1 MDDWNEHEVTFISDS
16 QNDSQNDSEDKVFE
30 HSEGLEQNETSV
42 RVLDA
47 EESEDEKI
55 NTQTSR
61 MMAMGAAP
69 DMVRG
74 FQQGLALES
83 KIREDPGYKF
93 LMLVSAFSNRKL
105 GKLVSST
112 GSGNTGNIDNIVAVV
127 VQKDTKHWMQ
137 EPEISGVIY
146 LAPFVYGHIKEA
158 QQILNTRTPL
168 KMLVEN
174 ADYKTLFARLVAI
187 RMCLSNV
194 LSEKPG
200 YNASYLRLHQQQTM
214 LLMALKRITVENID
228 WTRPN
233 R

>member
-1 MDDWNEHEVTFISDS
+1 MDDWDDHEVTFDKSS
-16 QNDSQNDSEDKVFE
+16 ESYNTSEDEVFE
-30 HSEGLEQNETSV
+30 HSEGLEQNETTV
-42 RVLDA
+42 RVLDTEDSA
-47 EESEDEKI
+47 DEKK
-55 NTQTSR
+55 NAQSSR
-61 MMAMGAAP
+61 MMAMGAPP
-69 DMVRG
+69 DVVRG

-83 KIREDPGYKF
+83 EIRQDPGYKF

-112 GSGNTGNIDNIVAVV
+112 GSGDTGNIDNIVAVV

-158 QQILNTRTPL
+158 QQILRTRTPL

-174 ADYKTLFARLVAI
+174 AKYKTLFARLVAI

-200 YNASYLRLHQQQTM
+200 FNDSYVRLHQQQTM
-214 LLMALKRITVENID
+214 VLKALKCITIENID

>member
-1 MDDWNEHEVTFISDS
+1 MDDWDEHEVTFNKSSDS
-16 QNDSQNDSEDKVFE
+16 SNDSEDEVFE
-30 HSEGLEQNETSV
+30 HSEGLEENETTV
-42 RVLDA
+42 RVLDT
-47 EESEDEKI
+47 EKSDDEKK
-55 NTQTSR
+55 NAQSSR
-61 MMAMGAAP
+61 MMAMGAP
-69 DMVRG
+69 PGMVDG

-83 KIREDPGYKF
+83 EIRKDPGYKF

-112 GSGNTGNIDNIVAVV
+112 GSGDTGNIDNIVAVV

-174 ADYKTLFARLVAI
+174 SRYKTLFARLVAI

-200 YNASYLRLHQQQTM
+200 FNDSYLRLHQQQTM
-214 LLMALKRITVENID
+214 VLKALRCVTVENID

>member
-1 MDDWNEHEVTFISDS
+1 MDDWDVHEVTFDKSEDS
-16 QNDSQNDSEDKVFE
+16 SNDSEDEVFE
-30 HSEGLEQNETSV
+30 HSEGLEENETTV
-42 RVLDA
+42 RVLDT
-47 EESEDEKI
+47 EKSDDEKK
-55 NTQTSR
+55 NAQSGR
-61 MMAMGAAP
+61 MMAMGAPP
-69 DMVRG
+69 DMVHG

-83 KIREDPGYKF
+83 EIRKDPGYKF

-112 GSGNTGNIDNIVAVV
+112 GSGDTGNIDNIVAVV
-127 VQKDTKHWMQ
+127 VQTDTKHWMQ

-174 ADYKTLFARLVAI
+174 AQYKTLFARLVAI

-200 YNASYLRLHQQQTM
+200 FNDSYLRLHQQQTM
-214 LLMALKRITVENID
+214 VLKALRCVTVENID

>member
-1 MDDWNEHEVTFISDS
+1 MDDWDEHEVTFDKSSDS
-16 QNDSQNDSEDKVFE
+16 PNDSEDEVFE
-30 HSEGLEQNETSV
+30 HSEGLEENETTV
-42 RVLDA
+42 RVLDTD
-47 EESEDEKI
+47 ESEDEKT
-55 NTQTSR
+55 NAQSSR
-61 MMAMGAAP
+61 MMAMGAVP

-83 KIREDPGYKF
+83 EIRKDPGYKF

-112 GSGNTGNIDNIVAVV
+112 GSGDTGNIDNIVAVV

-174 ADYKTLFARLVAI
+174 AQYKTLFARLVAI

-200 YNASYLRLHQQQTM
+200 FNDSYLRLHQQQTM
-214 LLMALKRITVENID
+214 VLKALRCVTVENID

>member
-1 MDDWNEHEVTFISDS
+1 MDDWDEHEVTFDKSS
-16 QNDSQNDSEDKVFE
+16 DSQNDSEDEVFE
-30 HSEGLEQNETSV
+30 HSEGLEKNETTV
-42 RVLDA
+42 RVLDT
-47 EESEDEKI
+47 EESEDEKT
-55 NTQTSR
+55 NAQSSR
-61 MMAMGAAP
+61 MMSMGGAP
-69 DMVRG
+69 DMVHR

-112 GSGNTGNIDNIVAVV
+112 GSGDTGNIDNIVAVV

-158 QQILNTRTPL
+158 QQIFNTRTPL

-174 ADYKTLFARLVAI
+174 TKYKTLFARLVAI
-187 RMCLSNV
+187 RMCLSDI
-194 LSEKPG
+194 LTERPG
-200 YNASYLRLHQQQTM
+200 FNDSYLRLHQQQTM
-214 LLMALKRITVENID
+214 VLKALRCVTVENID

>member
-1 MDDWNEHEVTFISDS
+1 MEDWDEHQVTFDLSKS
-16 QNDSQNDSEDKVFE
+16 QKDNLFE
-30 HSEGLEQNETSV
+30 HSEGLEKNETSV
-42 RVLDA
+42 RVLDNGK
-47 EESEDEKI
+47 SEDEK
-55 NTQTSR
+55 THSQSVR
-61 MMAMGAAP
+61 MMEMGAEP

-74 FQQGLALES
+74 FQKGLALES

-93 LMLVSAFSNRKL
+93 LMLVSAFSNCKL

-112 GSGNTGNIDNIVAVV
+112 GSSGTGNIDNIVAVV

-168 KMLVEN
+168 KTLVEN
-174 ADYKTLFARLVAI
+174 VRCKTLFARLVAI

-194 LSEKPG
+194 LTERQG
-200 YNASYLRLHQQQTM
+200 FNHSYLRLHQQQTM
-214 LLMALKRITVENID
+214 VVKGLRCVTVENID

>member
-1 MDDWNEHEVTFISDS
+1 MDDWNDHEVTFPKARER
-16 QNDSQNDSEDKVFE
+16 QNREVFE
-30 HSEGLEQNETSV
+30 HSEGLEENETSV
-42 RVLDA
+42 RVLDTDA
-47 EESEDEKI
+47 STDEK
-55 NTQTSR
+55 NNAQAVR
-61 MMAMGAAP
+61 MMSMGAGG
-69 DMVRG
+69 DEVSG
-74 FQQGLALES
+74 FQEGLALES

-93 LMLVSAFSNRKL
+93 LMLVSAFSNCKL

-112 GSGNTGNIDNIVAVV
+112 GSGDTGNIDNIVAVV

-137 EPEISGVIY
+137 EPEISGVVY

-158 QQILNTRTPL
+158 QQILNSRTPL

-174 ADYKTLFARLVAI
+174 VHYTTLFARLVAI

-194 LSEKPG
+194 LTERPG
-200 YNASYLRLHQQQTM
+200 FNNSYTRLHQQQSM
-214 LLMALKRITVENID
+214 VLKALRHIRLGTID